1 MPQLSLY
8 LDDPMME
15 GLRQDASREGK
26 TLSKF
31 VAGVLKDHAENNRWP
46 HGSSTCTRLRGRR
59 AGRAARRAFR
69 SRSHSRSGAGVAMYL
84 LDSCICI
91 DFLRGRLP
99 YAYDLM
105 RNSDPRL
112 FKIPAIVEGELLVGV
127 EKSSRPE
134 KARWLVDEF
143 TLPFDVLPF
152 DSDCAREYGRIR
164 ALLERSGKKIGHND
178 LFIAATALANN
189 AVLVTNNMDEFKRV
203 PGLSLECWY
212 EMKWEG

>member
-46 HGSSTCTRLRGRR
+46 HGFFNLY
-59 AGRAARRAFR
+59 
-69 SRSHSRSGAGVAMYL
+69 GA
-84 LDSCICI
+84 CE
-91 DFLRGRLP
+91 LP
-99 YAYDLM
+99 
-105 RNSDPRL
+105 
-112 FKIPAIVEGELLVGV
+112 
-127 EKSSRPE
+127 
-134 KARWLVDEF
+134 
-143 TLPFDVLPF
+143 
-152 DSDCAREYGRIR
+152 
-164 ALLERSGKKIGHND
+164 ALLERSGKKIGPPD